1 VEVALQGWI
10 FTKSTRPDKRDGF
23 DMSVNETGGENLRDA
38 PDGNLLGR
46 AVEGALFSRVSSRGG
61 WTQIRRAGWV
71 ARTAVQARAPAAP
84 VVRSVP
90 VPAVE
95 QRPARDSAV
104 AAARPAPDPPAE
116 RRGTLGKGAALSAG
130 PDGATIAVLSAPTE
144 VTLTGADRGW
154 VRVTVEGWVR
164 ASEVSDAVSPK
175 PAITAAMLRDN
186 PERYVGQSVEW
197 RVQFLA
203 HQHADELRPEMP
215 LGHPYLLTRG
225 PLPESGFVYVLVS
238 KEQAEQLQG
247 LKPLDEIA
255 IRATVRAA
263 RTRYLA
269 TPVVEL
275 VRIGGAK

>member
-1 VEVALQGWI
+1 L
-10 FTKSTRPDKRDGF
+10 RDG
-23 DMSVNETGGENLRDA
+23 

-46 AVEGALFSRVSSRGG
+46 AVEGALFSRLAARGG

-71 ARTAVQARAPAAP
+71 ARTALQTPARIAAPPAVKPAPTPAA
-84 VVRSVP
+84 
-90 VPAVE
+90 E
-95 QRPARDSAV
+95 QRPGRDSAV
-104 AAARPAPDPPAE
+104 AAARPAPEPPVG
-116 RRGTLGKGAALSAG
+116 RRGTLGKGAALSTG
-130 PDGATIAVLSAPTE
+130 PDGATLAVLSAPAE
-144 VTLTGADRGW
+144 VTLTGADRDW
-154 VRVTVEGWVR
+154 VKVTVEGWVR
-164 ASEVSDAVSPK
+164 ASEVSDAVAPK

-186 PERYVGQSVEW
+186 PDRYVGQSVEW

-255 IRATVRAA
+255 ITAMVRAA

-275 VRIGGAK
+275 VRLGGGK